1 MDNNYFYSKTFR
13 DKLEAK
19 SNEPI
24 APGSKITFRELNQ
37 IDEMAKNSIRKSAQR
52 RHITYREK
60 LFRKKAMLYIA
71 LGALGLAFVCCQA
84 KQHQKE
90 QWKEQYE
97 GVRTVVG
104 HNGEVY
110 EVPVDDGIDYGR
122 GGH

>member
-24 APGSKITFRELNQ
+24 APGSKTTFSQLNYA
-37 IDEMAKNSIRKSAQR
+37 DEMARNSIRTKGR
-52 RHITYREK
+52 REYRVQREK
-60 LFRKKAMLYIA
+60 MFKKKVALYTAFGILA
-71 LGALGLAFVCCQA
+71 LAFVCCQA
-84 KQHQKE
+84 KQYQKE